1 MILVFTEDD
10 TCNNSDVLQAIELNF
25 CIQFCNCYIYIL
37 FFQHKIKKWLKVAQN
52 SQKLTHDGPCGSVFG
67 IYRQL
72 LATFL
77 FCVEYIEVRYDQ
89 GRPAY
94 KNSAQ

>member
-1 MILVFTEDD
+1 MILAITQPFF
-10 TCNNSDVLQAIELNF
+10 QAIELNF
-25 CIQFCNCYIYIL
+25 SMQVCNCHISL
-37 FFQHKIKKWLKVAQN
+37 LLFQHKIKKWLKAAQN
-52 SQKLTHDGPCGSVFG
+52 SKKLTHDGPCGSVFG
-67 IYRQL
+67 IYRPL

-77 FCVEYIEVRYDQ
+77 FRVEYIEVRYDQ